1 MSQNFDHDDRPEAAT
16 VFLAAEAALLTERV
30 RLLREQLADVDARI
44 QETADRLR
52 RRSAPCQP

>member
-1 MSQNFDHDDRPEAAT
+1 MTHGFDHSDRPAVTA

-30 RLLREQLADVDARI
+30 RMLREHLDDVDARI

-52 RRSAPCQP
+52 RRSAPCRP